1 MSSGPRM
8 RSMSRRRR
16 ARFCTRRCA
25 RWSARS
31 RSWGRENG
39 RPTTSPLRLR
49 SATAPPALPSR
60 RRTGSI
66 SRGWITSNRRS
77 GASWRDDAMQGGS
90 IVPRLLL
97 SVLASALFALAP
109 AGYAQNFPAGPVR
122 IIVPFPAGGATD
134 VLGRVLSVHLQN
146 LWGSP
151 VVTEYRPG
159 AAGLIGTRQVA
170 AAPADGHTLL
180 MASTGAILALA
191 AERTGSGAYD
201 IARELA
207 PISLVAAPPYILVVN
222 PALPVKTA
230 AELIAHAKQNPG
242 KISFGSSGVGS
253 ASHLSGAL
261 FQQMAGIDMLHV
273 PYRGTGPAVTD
284 LLGGRIEVMFS
295 PALTVTPHV
304 AAGTLRVIGTTGSAR
319 SALFPDFPTVA
330 ESGLPGYSSLGWFG
344 LFAPA
349 GTPRELVARISADTK
364 TVLTLPEAKQRLA
377 EQGAEPEPS
386 TPDAFAA
393 FVNSDIAKWLALAQK
408 TGIKL
413 TP

>member
-1 MSSGPRM
+1 M
-8 RSMSRRRR
+8 
-16 ARFCTRRCA
+16 TRR
-25 RWSARS
+25 
-31 RSWGRENG
+31 
-39 RPTTSPLRLR
+39 PLV
-49 SATAPPALPSR
+49 
-60 RRTGSI
+60 I
-66 SRGWITSNRRS
+66 
-77 GASWRDDAMQGGS
+77 
-90 IVPRLLL
+90 
-97 SVLASALFALAP
+97 LAIGLVALATSVQ
-109 AGYAQNFPAGPVR
+109 GQTFPAGPVR

-134 VLGRVLSVHLQN
+134 VLGRVLSVHLQT
-146 LWGSP
+146 LWGPP
-151 VVTEYRPG
+151 VVSEYRPG

-170 AAPADGHTLL
+170 SSPADGHTLL

-191 AERTGSGAYD
+191 GDRPGGAAFD

-222 PALPVKTA
+222 PSVPVKTA
-230 AELIAHAKQNPG
+230 AELIAYVRQNPG
-242 KISFGSSGVGS
+242 KVSFGSSGVGS

-261 FQQMAGIDMLHV
+261 FQQMAGIDLLHV

-284 LLGGRIEVMFS
+284 LLGGRIDLMLS
-295 PALTVTPHV
+295 PALTVTPHI

-349 GTPRELVARISADTK
+349 ATPRDVVAKISADTK
-364 TVLTLPEAKQRLA
+364 TVLTLPDARQRLA

-386 TPDAFAA
+386 SPEAFAV
-393 FVNSDIAKWLALAQK
+393 FVNSDIAKWLDLAAK
-408 TGIKL
+408 AGIKL